1 MPALLQQ
8 LQRTHHL
15 TEQCEGE
22 EEQAT
27 RLSTAYLLH
36 DQTGLAFCGLNCSN
50 AFMRSLAL
58 VISLASRNLQDSCTM
73 NHRICWTHPKVSLML
88 ISLHSDDW
96 CGTDILWCPKFS
108 VALIVIVET
117 MQWLIWSSNIW
128 SFQTC
133 AIIAWCLLLPQL
145 QVSSQAQGEHKQFLH
160 RKHHLC
166 C

>member
-1 MPALLQQ
+1 MLIFSACLAAAASENSSFDRAVWGRGRASNQAVDNLSLCLQ
-8 LQRTHHL
+8 
-15 TEQCEGE
+15 
-22 EEQAT
+22 
-27 RLSTAYLLH
+27 

-58 VISLASRNLQDSCTM
+58 VISLASRNLQNLLNSSKGKLDANFFTFWWLM
-73 NHRICWTHPKVSLML
+73 RNWHSLM
-88 ISLHSDDW
+88 S
-96 CGTDILWCPKFS
+96 KFS

-117 MQWLIWSSNIW
+117 KQWLIWSSNIW

-145 QVSSQAQGEHKQFLH
+145 QVSSQAQGEHKKFLH